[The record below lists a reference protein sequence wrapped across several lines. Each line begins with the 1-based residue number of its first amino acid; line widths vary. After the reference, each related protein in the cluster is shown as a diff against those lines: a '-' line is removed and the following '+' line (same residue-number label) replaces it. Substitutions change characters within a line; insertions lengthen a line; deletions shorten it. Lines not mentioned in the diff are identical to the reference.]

1 MGGGGGES
9 ESNLVLR
16 PFMAT
21 NSYNVGS
28 RYEIRAGK
36 SEAGG
41 RGEVNVVSYPDL

>member
-1 MGGGGGES
+1 MGGGEGGEES
-9 ESNLVLR
+9 ESSLVLR

-21 NSYNVGS
+21 NSYTVGS

-41 RGEVNVVSYPDL
+41 RGE